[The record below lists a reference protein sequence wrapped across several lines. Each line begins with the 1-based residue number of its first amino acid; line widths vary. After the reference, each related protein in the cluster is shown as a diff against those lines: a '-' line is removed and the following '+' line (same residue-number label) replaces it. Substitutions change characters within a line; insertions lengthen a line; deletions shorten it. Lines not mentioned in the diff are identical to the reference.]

1 MRKFEEE
8 RNRRETLREAGKSGN
23 RGEQHLQSHSD
34 GPQTG
39 VRRRDC
45 PSWMAATSL
54 RLIPYVLFL
63 PFPLLPRA
71 SYIRRRSLEYQ
82 CVWLSGAN

>member
-8 RNRRETLREAGKSGN
+8 RNRRETLREAEKSRN
-23 RGEQHLQSHSD
+23 RGEQYLQGHSD

-45 PSWMAATSL
+45 PSWMAATTH
-54 RLIPYVLFL
+54 RLISYVVFL

-71 SYIRRRSLEYQ
+71 SNVRSGSLAY
-82 CVWLSGAN
+82 